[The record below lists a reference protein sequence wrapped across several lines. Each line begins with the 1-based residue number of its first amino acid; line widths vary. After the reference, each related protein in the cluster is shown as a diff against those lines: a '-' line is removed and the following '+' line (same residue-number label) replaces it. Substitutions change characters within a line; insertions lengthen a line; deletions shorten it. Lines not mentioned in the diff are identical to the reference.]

1 MSLILL
7 HFGPNLRQFP
17 YLMPQWIGI
26 HSTEFLTTPSAR
38 FGLELDQL
46 IASIGRN
53 QITVMLRMSG
63 LSSSP
68 LLAPLGFRGFGLG
81 VMML

>member
-17 YLMPQWIGI
+17 HLMPQWIGI
-26 HSTEFLTTPSAR
+26 HSTEFLTTPPAR
-38 FGLELDQL
+38 LGLELDHL
-46 IASIGRN
+46 ITLIGSN

-63 LSSSP
+63 VRSWP

-81 VMML
+81 VRML